1 MLNLQRKKQY
11 IGRKGIVIVIE
22 DTVPYLVRNEAKRG
36 GREGKREDSSVWGLM
51 VSCGFLLEQYQ
62 TFASLQPPVAHSSLM
77 FQV

>member
-22 DTVPYLVRNEAKRG
+22 DPVPYLVRNEAKSG
-36 GREGKREDSSVWGLM
+36 GREDSSVWGLM

-62 TFASLQPPVAHSSLM
+62 TFASLQLPVAHSSLM